1 MSKDTARIPSG
12 FPMLDILTGGY
23 PATGIV
29 IARYLG
35 HEMQAEILQ
44 DFMERQAF
52 NFALKKSMPCRKTL
66 MTTLQMSQEEL
77 LATIKDKLAESVT
90 IRGEQVDIETLAD
103 ILTSQLYIST
113 LEKDQ
118 PLPTADVYIE
128 YLEKYVA
135 EMNIE
140 ALVVDAIDLLIPER
154 KACGNPVTNAIENGF
169 SNIVSEKL
177 ENGLLGIAEKHRIP
191 VIVTD
196 YENRFMTVSQLSDGI
211 MQLELNQD
219 VNGTVQATASTASGL
234 TRIEDLFGIPEHLG
248 AELVRAAVS
257 HYNQYGS
264 FPESTDRVQALANAG
279 AAIVLQIDDLLKSL
293 QP

>member
-1 MSKDTARIPSG
+1 M
-12 FPMLDILTGGY
+12 
-23 PATGIV
+23 
-29 IARYLG
+29 
-35 HEMQAEILQ
+35 
-44 DFMERQAF
+44 
-52 NFALKKSMPCRKTL
+52 
-66 MTTLQMSQEEL
+66 
-77 LATIKDKLAESVT
+77 
-90 IRGEQVDIETLAD
+90 
-103 ILTSQLYIST
+103 
-113 LEKDQ
+113 
-118 PLPTADVYIE
+118 YIE

-211 MQLELNQD
+211 MQMELNQD